1 MGTQRPG
8 TTVNRIKHAELAY
21 RADTSMTNAIDHLLK
36 SISDFD
42 HWASVSAD
50 HRNTDWPTDY
60 PAFSELVQAATCA
73 IKEACATSVVSDE
86 TLVAI
91 ARVFSLTE
99 EPESLLEVTEKIGP
113 AAMQLLS
120 QIYQVG
126 DASARWQV
134 VSITPRMGPLGIEL
148 AEKATT
154 DPDAYVRR
162 RAWQSF
168 KEMAP
173 SAAKSAVAKALG
185 TDLDED
191 VRELLR
197 EISREPL

>member
-1 MGTQRPG
+1 MGTLRPG
-8 TTVNRIKHAELAY
+8 TTVNRIKHAERAY
-21 RADTSMTNAIDHLLK
+21 RADASMTNAIDHLLK
-36 SISDFD
+36 SLGNFD
-42 HWASVSAD
+42 EWESVSAD
-50 HRNTDWPTDY
+50 RRNTDWPTDY
-60 PAFSELVQAATCA
+60 PAINELVEAATYA

-86 TLVAI
+86 TVKAI

-99 EPESLLEVTEKIGP
+99 EPESLLEETEKIGP

-126 DASARWQV
+126 DVSARWQV
-134 VSITPRMGPLGIEL
+134 VSIAPRMSPLGIEL

-162 RAWQSF
+162 RAWQDFEES
-168 KEMAP
+168 AP
-173 SAAKSAVAKALG
+173 LAAQSAAAKAFG
-185 TDLDED
+185 RDVDEN